1 MTNIGLIGA
10 GMIANIHAETAKRIG
25 TTVAAVHD
33 PRNEKA
39 ESFGSLHGCD
49 VCDSVE
55 LLLERDDIDGVVI
68 AVPNDLHAEIA
79 IAALNAGK
87 HVLLEKPMAMSIAQC
102 DAILEARN
110 SSGKVL
116 QMGFVCRYSPAALK
130 AKQIIERGEIGDVL
144 HVQATL
150 LRQRGIPGLGGW
162 FTTKS
167 RSGGGC
173 LIDIGVH
180 LIDLGMHITSKKSPA
195 RVHGKCLQAFTAE
208 TYSYEEMWSTPVEG
222 GTFDVEDRVR
232 SLVTDTS
239 GTTFQL
245 EVSWA
250 THLPENSMNDGL
262 LIEGTKGSLVVDL
275 WSDKLQK
282 GFADNGVPKTET
294 VQIAVRDAWEDAF
307 DGEHQAF
314 ADAIASGELV
324 DGAGTGEDGRLVQTV
339 IEAIY
344 ASDKQ
349 QVEITLQ

>member
-25 TTVAAVHD
+25 TTVAAVYD

-39 ESFGSLHGCD
+39 ESLGSLHACD

-68 AVPNDLHAEIA
+68 AVPNDRHAELA

-87 HVLLEKPMAMSIAQC
+87 HVLLEKPMAMSLAQC

-208 TYSYEEMWSTPVEG
+208 TYSYEEMWSTPVDG

-282 GFADNGVPKTET
+282 GFSDNGVPKTET
-294 VQIAVRDAWEDAF
+294 VQIALRDAWEDAF
-307 DGEHQAF
+307 DGEHRAF
-314 ADAIASGELV
+314 ADAIASGELA

-339 IEAIY
+339 VEAIY